1 MKQFLIILSI
11 LCLTVG
17 CRNAKR
23 AIDADNENLESIYY
37 EQLEESTVLNG
48 SKEARIF
55 HYWRDIEQGNYLFGA
70 PTDEQISEWKN
81 YFDHDDT
88 EEQYSVNLIGYAS
101 INQYVTVQDLYGLWY
116 YQGDSLSHNDDIT
129 LWRLDQYDAVHHS
142 PNSEYERF
150 AIFKERIDSLT
161 EFDPQFQVDLN
172 FWASFKADLQEFYDR
187 VLLRETIGKGD
198 DEVVKALEKENEAWL
213 NYHAQVDST
222 FRIIDG
228 NPEGMVGSAWSMA
241 ISGIREDDAL
251 IRESSLND
259 FYFTLT
265 DGQDNYSHEKHV
277 EVSEQKVLNEYKRFM
292 DSFVEDE
299 AYYPVLERK
308 EALSLEMKAW
318 NEWMV
323 ARNSVSSLL
332 SGQYKEAYDN
342 ATNNVRRMKYIMLKN
357 RYSGYGVT
365 SKDVY
370 ELLIPYT
377 VSDEELDGPSF
388 DEKWFKEYGFHL

>member
-1 MKQFLIILSI
+1 MKQLFIILSI
-11 LCLTVG
+11 VCLTVG
-17 CRNAKR
+17 CRSAKR
-23 AIDADNENLESIYY
+23 SIDAKNASSESLYY
-37 EQLEESTVLNG
+37 EQIEDSTVLNG
-48 SKEARIF
+48 STEVRIF
-55 HYWRDIEQGNYLFGA
+55 HYWREIEEGDYLFGP
-70 PTDEQISEWKN
+70 PTDEQIKEWK
-81 YFDHDDT
+81 YLFDHNDT
-88 EEQYSVNLIGYAS
+88 EEPCSANLIGYAS
-101 INQYVTVQDLYGLWY
+101 INQYVTVQDFYGLWY
-116 YQGDSLSHNDDIT
+116 YQGDSFSHNDDLT
-129 LWRLDQYDAVHHS
+129 LWRLDQYDTVSHS
-142 PNSEYERF
+142 PYLEYERF
-150 AIFKERIDSLT
+150 SILKERIDSLT
-161 EFDPQFQVDLN
+161 GFDPQFQVDLN

-187 VLLRETIGKGD
+187 VLLREAIRQSY
-198 DEVVKALEKENEAWL
+198 DEVVKALKKENDAWL
-213 NYHAQVDST
+213 IYHAQVDST

-259 FYFTLT
+259 FYFTQT
-265 DGQDNYSHEKHV
+265 DGPDNHSLERHV
-277 EVSEQKVLNEYKRFM
+277 NVTEQKVLNEYKRFM

-299 AYYPVLERK
+299 AYYPVPERK

-318 NEWMV
+318 NDWMV
-323 ARNSVSSLL
+323 ARKSVSSLL

-365 SKDVY
+365 SNDVY

-388 DEKWFKEYGFHL
+388 DEKWFREYGYHL

>member
-1 MKQFLIILSI
+1 M
-11 LCLTVG
+11 
-17 CRNAKR
+17 R
-23 AIDADNENLESIYY
+23 ESYY
-37 EQLEESTVLNG
+37 AQIEDYKG
-48 SKEARIF
+48 SYIRTFRYWKEM
-55 HYWRDIEQGNYLFGA
+55 EGNDYLFGK
-70 PTDEQISEWKN
+70 PTYEQSKEWIRFCRVANPAYEINVK
-81 YFDHDDT
+81 
-88 EEQYSVNLIGYAS
+88 QLVGYES
-101 INQYVTVQDLYGLWY
+101 INQFVTVQDFYGLWY
-116 YQGDSLSHNDDIT
+116 NRGDSLKFNDDLT
-129 LWRLDQYDAVHHS
+129 LWRLEQYDTVSHS

-150 AIFKERIDSLT
+150 SILKERINSLT
-161 EFDPQFQVDLN
+161 EFDSLFQVDLN

-187 VLLRETIGKGD
+187 VLLRETIGQSD
-198 DEVVKALEKENEAWL
+198 DEVAIAFKKENDAWL
-213 NYHAQVDST
+213 NYHVQVDSA

-265 DGQDNYSHEKHV
+265 DGPEKYDLERHV
-277 EVSEQKVLNEYKRFM
+277 EVSEKKVLNEYKRFM

-299 AYYPVLERK
+299 AYYPVPERK

-332 SGQYKEAYDN
+332 YGQYKEAYDN
-342 ATNNVRRMKYIMLKN
+342 ATNNVRRIKYIMLKN

-365 SKDVY
+365 SNDVY

-388 DEKWFKEYGFHL
+388 DEKWNHLLGN